1 MLVVESE
8 FSKNKMLMAPSLL
21 LRAPYYGG
29 RVMRIATI
37 VLLIICGGMIGCSK
51 EMPPS
56 DAERLAVADEM
67 IDAWNSMEWD
77 RMFELFADDGI
88 LHSVMIDPVAGK
100 EAIRARLMPLL
111 KNLERIELQVRNK
124 GIVNDVVMFER
135 VDDFVYQGKQSR
147 VPVVGI
153 MEISNGKV
161 NVWREYYDKATL
173 TAALSLPEAASS
185 VSRDILAATKKL
197 SADWNAGNM
206 DAYLAA
212 YSEDVEMSLLF
223 QSRVIASKQEL
234 TDFFTASW
242 ATEEAMGDFETD
254 QVGVREIAPGTAIAR
269 GLFKHR
275 FPLETVRGAFT
286 HVWQKTNAGSW
297 KIIHEHTSRSRDG

>member
-1 MLVVESE
+1 
-8 FSKNKMLMAPSLL
+8 
-21 LRAPYYGG
+21 
-29 RVMRIATI
+29 MRIAAI
-37 VLLIICGGMIGCSK
+37 GVLIICGGMIACSK
-51 EMPPS
+51 EMPAA

-77 RMFELFADDGI
+77 RMIELFADDGI

-100 EAIRARLMPLL
+100 ETIRARLMPLL
-111 KNLERIELQVRNK
+111 QKLERIELQVRNK
-124 GIVNDVVMFER
+124 GVVNDVVMFER

-147 VPVVGI
+147 VPVVGV

-161 NVWREYYDKATL
+161 DVWREYYDKATL
-173 TAALSLPEAASS
+173 AAALSPPEAASA
-185 VSRDILAATKKL
+185 VSDEILALTKKL
-197 SADWNAGNM
+197 STDWNVGGM
-206 DAYLAA
+206 GAYLDA

-223 QSRVIASKQEL
+223 QNRVIASKQEL

-254 QVGVREIAPGTAIAR
+254 QVSVREIAPSTAIAR
-269 GLFKHR
+269 GLFEHR
-275 FPLETVRGAFT
+275 FPNETVSGAFT

-297 KIIHEHTSRSRDG
+297 RIIHEHTSRGRDD